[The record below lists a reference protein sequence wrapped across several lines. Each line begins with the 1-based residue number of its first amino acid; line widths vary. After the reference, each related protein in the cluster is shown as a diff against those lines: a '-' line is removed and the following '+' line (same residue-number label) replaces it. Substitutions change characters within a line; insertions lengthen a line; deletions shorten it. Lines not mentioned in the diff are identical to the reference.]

1 MKFEKRGQMYYS
13 YSVAGGLPWSE
24 REEPWIQF
32 VVADFPDRLEDR
44 RKEGHNKA
52 EKQAP
57 IIANRILYF
66 ANASPLFPAL
76 LKKSDDR
83 CRVPQLKLLRCRI
96 FHEKSDTK
104 QGIHPTFFT
113 VRSPTTTDIIAP

>member
-1 MKFEKRGQMYYS
+1 MRGWGGGGFVPNTVKFEKRGLMYFS

-66 ANASPLFPAL
+66 ANASLLFPTL
-76 LKKSDDR
+76 LKKSDEIPTDAAEETTY
-83 CRVPQLKLLRCRI
+83 V
-96 FHEKSDTK
+96 SDF
-104 QGIHPTFFT
+104 P
-113 VRSPTTTDIIAP
+113 